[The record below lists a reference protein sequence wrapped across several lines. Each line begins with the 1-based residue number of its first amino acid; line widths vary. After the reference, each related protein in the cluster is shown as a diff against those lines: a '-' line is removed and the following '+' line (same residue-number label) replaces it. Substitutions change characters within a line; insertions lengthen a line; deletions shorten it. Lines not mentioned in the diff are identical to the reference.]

1 MPSFPVENRDEMWH
15 ATFLFTSLQ
24 PAICMQQLESWRR
37 EVEWFSLQSSDDATE
52 EESKQNDAIV

>member
-1 MPSFPVENRDEMWH
+1 MPSFPVENRDV
-15 ATFLFTSLQ
+15 ACNISLSLLTSLQ
-24 PAICMQQLESWRR
+24 PACAQKLESYRR